1 MTFGRLVWRGSDN
14 GFSDYKWSGDFPCNA
29 FAVVAHIPFYERWL
43 LGAVFLWL
51 EETSKPLPRHSLG
64 HRSDRA
70 ILLRSTQLI
79 TPIVVKVRSV
89 KKRLITVQIFR
100 RFLTHFPILPQPEH

>member
-14 GFSDYKWSGDFPCNA
+14 GFSDYERSGNFPCNA
-29 FAVVAHIPFYERWL
+29 FAVVAHISFYERWL
-43 LGAVFLWL
+43 LRDIFLWL
-51 EETSKPLPRHSLG
+51 EKTSKPLPRHSLD
-64 HRSDRA
+64 HRSDWT

-79 TPIVVKVRSV
+79 TPMAVEVRSV